1 MWGAR
6 VDCVGRMAKRV
17 FQAVVLFFAVYAFAF
32 VPLGEKTALE
42 HLRAIWGTPAAQQA
56 ASEVKGGVQRL
67 VKRLRSEAREST
79 ERSDDEL
86 EEPLPT
92 DEELAADRRRADRDR
107 TPARTLPRSL
117 PPRKAVPPSM
127 KAAGEP
133 HH

>member
-1 MWGAR
+1 
-6 VDCVGRMAKRV
+6 MAKRV

-32 VPLGEKTALE
+32 VPLGERTALE

-67 VKRLRSEAREST
+67 VKRLRSKAREST
-79 ERSDDEL
+79 ERSDDDDDAF